1 MMKNSKILV
10 VDDML
15 VNRKIMAKYLR
26 QGGFNGDILF
36 AENGEAGLKQIGEH
50 DPDLVLLD
58 IMMPVMDGY
67 ELLQHIKENEKT
79 RMIPVL
85 MVTSLDDRKSKVK
98 ALEMGADDFI
108 NKPMDASELV
118 ARVKSLLRVKEYF
131 KQVEEKN
138 ELLEKNIVQ
147 LEEANEKLKKLDQVK
162 TDLTSTVSHELRTPI
177 TSVIGF
183 AKMIKK
189 RQEDI
194 LFPVLYS
201 NDVKVDKTVKQ
212 LKNNI
217 DIIISEGE
225 RLTLLINDLLDM
237 VKIESTKIQFKE
249 EPLCMNSI
257 IQKALNATNSLL
269 EESNLEI
276 ILELASDLP
285 KIKGDEDRLMQVIIN
300 LLSNAVKFTDE
311 GSITCRTVHKD
322 DRIIV
327 NVIDQGIGIAAE
339 DIPKVFRKFEQVR
352 SSNTGNRPKGT
363 GLGLPICK
371 EIVEQHGGS
380 IYAESKPGQGSSFFF
395 SIPSFTRS
403 GPDGEARGE
412 KSEVKSQ
419 R

>member
-311 GSITCRTVHKD
+311 GSITCRTVQKD

-395 SIPSFTRS
+395 SIPC
-403 GPDGEARGE
+403 
-412 KSEVKSQ
+412 
-419 R
+419 